1 MSAGARQGG
10 GQAACAGGEPPR
22 VAGRPLSSGGER
34 GRQDRAAGRADG
46 AGGCP
51 GLQTG
56 QERRSA
62 RPLTCPRAPSTCRP
76 PARSQVLKQKR
87 LYESQREQLYNQ
99 QFNVEQTAFAMESAK
114 DSIQTVSALKVGRRS
129 RKAGRRGG
137 RLALQGA
144 EEKGQLF
151 CVPSLT
157 LLSLAAGGVGVER
170 GRRRQQGARPG

>member
-1 MSAGARQGG
+1 M
-10 GQAACAGGEPPR
+10 
-22 VAGRPLSSGGER
+22 
-34 GRQDRAAGRADG
+34 
-46 AGGCP
+46 
-51 GLQTG
+51 
-56 QERRSA
+56 
-62 RPLTCPRAPSTCRP
+62 
-76 PARSQVLKQKR
+76 LKQKR

-170 GRRRQQGARPG
+170 GRGRQQGARPR